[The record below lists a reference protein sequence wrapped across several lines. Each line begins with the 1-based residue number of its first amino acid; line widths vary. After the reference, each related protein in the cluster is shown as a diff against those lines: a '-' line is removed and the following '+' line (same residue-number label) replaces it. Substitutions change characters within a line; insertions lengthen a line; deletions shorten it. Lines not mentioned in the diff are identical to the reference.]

1 MDAGSTTVPAA
12 STRPRSAL
20 PITASGAP
28 LEIRPVLSPADL
40 SAFIRLPHRLYRG
53 HRGYW
58 PQPDILTRGDLNRN
72 SAPFFQHA
80 EVQYWLA
87 WRHGAPVGRI
97 SAQVDR
103 SAQAAYQRPIGFF
116 GFLDAEDDGEVF
128 AGLIRTAEEWL
139 HARACKTVWGPL
151 SHSLWEQPGLLVR
164 NFEDVGMFL
173 MPYAPPYA
181 AAHVEAA
188 GYVKVKDL
196 DAWIIDVGSFLAR
209 RKGAPLPAKVT
220 VRNLN
225 EADYEGDIRRV
236 VEIFNDAWSENW
248 GFVPFTDADIAHLAK
263 ALRPILDPQL
273 VVIVEYDGEPA
284 AMSIALPNLLEAA
297 RDLDGRLLPF
307 GWAKLLWRLKTDR
320 IETCRIPLMGLRKA
334 HHETMLG
341 ASILRAMFTR
351 IDEGLT
357 ARRFKR
363 LEMSWILEDN
373 RSMILVLKAIGGE
386 NYKTYRVYEKALP

>member
-1 MDAGSTTVPAA
+1 M
-12 STRPRSAL
+12 
-20 PITASGAP
+20 
-28 LEIRPVLSPADL
+28 
-40 SAFIRLPHRLYRG
+40 PHRLYKG
-53 HRGYW
+53 DAGYW
-58 PQPDILTRGDLNRN
+58 PQPDLLTRSDLDRK
-72 SAPFFQHA
+72 APFFQHA

-87 WRHGAPVGRI
+87 WRGGAVVGRI
-97 SAQVDR
+97 SAQIDH
-103 SAQAAYQRPIGFF
+103 SAQQIYARPIGFF
-116 GFLDAEDDGEVF
+116 GFLDAEDDREVF
-128 AGLIRTAEEWL
+128 AALIRTAEEWL
-139 HARACKTVWGPL
+139 HRRGCKTVWGPL

-164 NFEDVGMFL
+164 NFTDQGMFL

-181 AAHVEAA
+181 AAHVEAV
-188 GYVKVKDL
+188 GYAKVKDL

-209 RKGAPLPAKVT
+209 RKGVRLPDKVV

-225 EADYEGDIRRV
+225 EADYAGDIRRV

-248 GFVPFTDADIAHLAK
+248 GFVPFTDADITHLAK
-263 ALRPILDPQL
+263 SLRPLLDPRL
-273 VVIVEYDGEPA
+273 VVIVEHAGKPA

-307 GWAKLLWRLKTDR
+307 GWARLLWRLNTNR
-320 IETCRIPLMGLRKA
+320 VESCRIPLMGLCKQY
-334 HHETMLG
+334 HETVLG
-341 ASILRAMFTR
+341 AAMLRAMFTR

-373 RSMILVLKAIGGE
+373 RSMVLVLKAIGGD